1 MKKVFTRRRVSP
13 SMAVAIFA
21 LVLALGAGAAYA
33 KSHFIITKTSQIK
46 PSVLNKLH
54 GTEGPRGADGT
65 NGINGTNGATGPA
78 GATGAAGA
86 AGAAGDTGPQGPG
99 AEILEGTINA
109 GQTSSAVGTIP
120 VQLDCVDEGAY
131 PSAPNAVLQTTDTTG
146 GSIFPVE
153 SFGGNYNTT
162 ETYGANGANGTT
174 PVYSA
179 AFGSSSP
186 TALNSGGIGATGI
199 FGIGTILLTHYTHID
214 IRTISTTETVTY
226 DLQVAAA
233 SGTDGTCSFAAQI
246 VPSS

>member
-1 MKKVFTRRRVSP
+1 MKKILTRRRVSP

-33 KSHFIITKTSQIK
+33 KSHFIITQTSQIK
-46 PSVLNKLH
+46 PSVLKKLH
-54 GTEGPRGADGT
+54 GAKGSRGLDGT
-65 NGINGTNGATGPA
+65 NGINGSNGATGPA
-78 GATGAAGA
+78 GATGATGTAGQE
-86 AGAAGDTGPQGPG
+86 GDTGPQGPG

-120 VQLDCVDEGAY
+120 VQLDCVDGGAY
-131 PSAPNAVLQTTDTTG
+131 PNVPNAVLQTTDTTG
-146 GSIFPVE
+146 SSSFPVE
-153 SFGGNYNTT
+153 SFGGNYYTT

-174 PVYSA
+174 PLYSA

-186 TALNSGGIGATGI
+186 TALNSGGIGASGI
-199 FGIGTILLTHYTHID
+199 FGVGTILLTHYTRILLH
-214 IRTISTTETVTY
+214 TFETTETVTY
-226 DLQVAAA
+226 DVEVEGA